1 VQALGTTLEGLSR
14 PVSVLLLNATLL
26 SRSRIGSTT
35 QVLSTARNA
44 IRRVRMVM
52 RGLPQRELTEE
63 GKRLI
68 GSIQHEATQ
77 DTKQARLRC
86 VACSTAQAGGA
97 QQHPPCTACTAYCLP
112 VHSKG
117 CSCTAALVRWGH
129 VLLSN
134 RLLHGSGVH
143 IADWCCLLLYCS
155 EDRGPTRNLL
165 TSQFLTPAELRQM
178 LQHCYRRAD
187 RQGLILAAM
196 LALGVYN
203 GFRWALHAFSGWPG
217 SMPCSS
223 PSADLSCVLQGGCH
237 VAVYLWPA
245 GLQQL

>member
-1 VQALGTTLEGLSR
+1 MKWRLQQLRSEGSEN
-14 PVSVLLLNATLL
+14 PA
-26 SRSRIGSTT
+26 

-68 GSIQHEATQ
+68 GSIQHEAMQ

-86 VACSTAQAGGA
+86 VACITAQADGA
-97 QQHPPCTACTAYCLP
+97 QQHPACSACTACTADCLP
-112 VHSKG
+112 VHSSTG
-117 CSCTAALVRWGH
+117 A
-129 VLLSN
+129 LLS
-134 RLLHGSGVH
+134 RAPVQEVSGSGVH
-143 IADWCCLLLYCS
+143 TADWCCLLLYCS

-187 RQGLILAAM
+187 RQGLMLAAM
-196 LALGVYN
+196 LSLGVYN
-203 GFRWALHAFSGWPG
+203 GFRWAMHAFTGWPG
-217 SMPCSS
+217 SVPHSS
-223 PSADLSCVLQGGCH
+223 PSADLSCVLQGG
-237 VAVYLWPA
+237 
-245 GLQQL
+245 